1 MKAFANMKI
10 GAKLG
15 AGFGALLV
23 LMVALSAVAWI
34 SLNSVTK
41 AMEHG
46 NDLQVDKLGPIYVMR
61 EALGQTGLAARNGYI
76 FKSDTDAQKE
86 LNIVDEQKNIY
97 LAALKKLQPALG
109 NTKEFGPVSAGLLK
123 MADELRRPRA
133 YREAG
138 KMQEY
143 GDFLVHEC
151 SPLRRQIVADI
162 DLLLAAVKQEA
173 DTARTDAG
181 KTADTSRVVIISLAA
196 IALVASTIIALLITR
211 GLLKQLGG
219 EPSYAAE
226 IASKIASGDLSIQ
239 VDTKQGDGASL
250 LFAIRTMR
258 ESLASIVTRVRA
270 GTNNIETAS
279 TEIAAGNLDLSS
291 RTEEQAGSLEETA
304 SAMEELT
311 STVKQNAENARQ
323 ASELA
328 VSASGVAGEGGVV
341 VNQVIETMSQINDSS
356 KKIVDI
362 ISVIDGIAF
371 QTNILAL
378 NAAVEAAR
386 AGEQGR
392 GFAVVATEVRSLAQR
407 SAAAAKEI
415 KVLISDSVEKVET
428 GSQLVAQAGQTI
440 GDVVESVKRVSSV
453 VSEISA
459 ASREQSD
466 GITQVNLAITQ
477 MDNVT
482 QQNAALVEQAAA
494 AAKSLQGESAE
505 LSKIVSTFKI

>member
-1 MKAFANMKI
+1 MRAFANMKI

-15 AGFGALLV
+15 AGFGAVLV
-23 LMVALSAVAWI
+23 LMMALSGIAWM
-34 SLNSVTK
+34 SLNSVTN

-61 EALGQTGLAARNGYI
+61 EALGQTGLAARNAYI
-76 FKSDTDAQKE
+76 FKSDGDAQKE
-86 LNIVDEQKNIY
+86 LNIVDEQKNVY
-97 LAALKKLQPALG
+97 LAALKKLQPVLG
-109 NTKEFGPVSAGLLK
+109 STKEFGAVSAGLLK

-162 DLLLAAVKQEA
+162 DLLLASVKQEA
-173 DTARTDAG
+173 DLARMDAS
-181 KTADTSRVVIISLAA
+181 KTADTSRLVIMSLAA

-211 GLLKQLGG
+211 GLLNQLGG

-226 IASKIASGDLSIQ
+226 IASKIAGGDLSIQ
-239 VDTKQGDGASL
+239 VETKQGDSTSL

-258 ESLASIVTRVRA
+258 ESLASIVTRVRS
-270 GTNNIETAS
+270 GTNNIETAA
-279 TEIAAGNLDLSS
+279 TEIAAGNLDLSN

-328 VSASGVAGEGGVV
+328 VSASGVAGHGGAV

-428 GSQLVAQAGQTI
+428 GSQLVAQAGHTI
-440 GDVVESVKRVSSV
+440 GDVVESVKRVSAV
-453 VSEISA
+453 VTEISA
-459 ASREQSD
+459 ASREQSE

-505 LSKIVSTFKI
+505 LSKIVATFKV

>member
-1 MKAFANMKI
+1 MKAFTNMKI

-15 AGFGALLV
+15 AGFGALLI
-23 LMVALSAVAWI
+23 LMIILSAIAWA
-34 SLNSVTK
+34 SLNSVTR
-41 AMEHG
+41 AMDQG
-46 NDLQVDKLGPIYVMR
+46 NTIQIDKLTPIYTMR
-61 EALGQTGLAARNGYI
+61 EALGQTGLAARNAYI
-76 FKSDTDAQKE
+76 FKSDADAQKE
-86 LNIVDEQKNIY
+86 LAILDAQKTIY
-97 LAALKKLQPALG
+97 LEALKKLQPMMAG
-109 NTKEFGPVSAGLLK
+109 SKEFDVVNSGLLK

-133 YREAG
+133 YRESG

-143 GDFLVHEC
+143 GEFLVHEC

-162 DLLLAAVKQEA
+162 ELLLASVKHDADEA
-173 DTARTDAG
+173 RIDAS
-181 KTADTSRVVIISLAA
+181 KTADTSRSV
-196 IALVASTIIALLITR
+196 IIALALTALVVSSLIAVIITR

-219 EPSYAAE
+219 EPSYAAD
-226 IASKIASGDLSIQ
+226 IASKIASGDLSIH
-239 VDTKQGDGASL
+239 VATREGDNSSL

-258 ESLASIVTRVRA
+258 ENLASIVTRVRA
-270 GTNNIETAS
+270 GTNNIETAA
-279 TEIAAGNLDLSS
+279 TEISAGNMDLSN

-311 STVKQNAENARQ
+311 STVKQNAANAQQ

-328 VSASGVAGEGGVV
+328 VSASLVAGEGGQVV
-341 VNQVIETMSQINDSS
+341 TQVIETMNLINNSS

-407 SAAAAKEI
+407 SAGAAKEI
-415 KVLISDSVEKVET
+415 KLLISDSVDKVET
-428 GSQLVAQAGQTI
+428 GSQLVTQAGETI
-440 GDVVESVKRVSSV
+440 GNVVESVKRVSAV
-453 VSEISA
+453 ISEISA
-459 ASREQSD
+459 ASKEQSE
-466 GITQVNLAITQ
+466 GISQVNLAIAQ
-477 MDNVT
+477 MDNTT

-494 AAKSLQGESAE
+494 AAKSLQGESVE
-505 LSKIVSTFKI
+505 LSRVVATFKV